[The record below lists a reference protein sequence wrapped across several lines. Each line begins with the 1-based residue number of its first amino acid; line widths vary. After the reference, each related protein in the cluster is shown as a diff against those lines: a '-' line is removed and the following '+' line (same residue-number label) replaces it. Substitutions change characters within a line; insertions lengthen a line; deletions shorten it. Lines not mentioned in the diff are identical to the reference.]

1 MKRHSHIN
9 LKKQEMSKITFDLK
23 HGYCQVGWLYYG
35 FKLNMKKLGS
45 VVLGNEFIHSLQ
57 KCDEETYSIDY
68 EGDLSS
74 DLTDAAEYLT
84 KHYPLPSPY
93 TYQPNEAR
101 HENDICVGIEIM
113 ALDNNIPHSFILPDH
128 LTKVLPQEIPEGLPE
143 HWLVSK
149 KPEMYVLQPDCGCCS

>member
-1 MKRHSHIN
+1 
-9 LKKQEMSKITFDLK
+9 MSKITFEDK
-23 HGYCQVGWLYYG
+23 HANMGYCQVGWLYYG

-45 VVLGNEFIHSLQ
+45 VVLGNDYIHSLQ
-57 KCDEETYSIDY
+57 KCDDGERYSMDY
-68 EGDLSS
+68 EGVLSS

-113 ALDNNIPHSFILPDH
+113 ALDDKIPHSFILPDH
-128 LTKVLPQEIPEGLPE
+128 ITKILPQEIPEGLPE